1 MPICSSECLLFRMIP
16 ALGKHS
22 QYQDLGCEV
31 NVHARLKMDAIYT
44 TKGFQFKLLFD
55 NTRFRNGNDLH
66 TDIFL
71 TQFHYNVFVQKTLFH
86 LKVYS

>member
-1 MPICSSECLLFRMIP
+1 
-16 ALGKHS
+16 
-22 QYQDLGCEV
+22 
-31 NVHARLKMDAIYT
+31 MDAIYT

-55 NTRFRNGNDLH
+55 NTRFRNGNELH
-66 TDIFL
+66 TAIFL